1 MWLFFTKFAGKNIR
15 NMANFE
21 KIDIKDMKLLA
32 NVEFVDY
39 ADNDVVIIDDLRNF
53 SKLQAIK
60 VDFLLIIVIKQG
72 RVAMRTNKEEATA
85 SSNDIIICQPNT
97 IMNDC
102 LFSIDFTAKAVCL
115 SSQIARSMLHIGDVV
130 DISFYLKNSPII
142 HIDETSMKTFEK
154 YHALLAEQL
163 VKADSKYKRQ
173 IVGSLVN
180 SFLFCLL
187 SIIEQVSPQRES
199 LHMSRGCLLFKQFVD
214 LLTSNDVKPRKLEYY
229 SKKLCITSKYL
240 SDICKS
246 NSGKTANDWITEY
259 TVEDINR
266 LLSHSDMSIKEICA
280 YLEFPNLSF
289 FGKYV
294 KAHLGCSPTEYRK
307 LKGRHEN
314 GANSLDAHRKNEN
327 FS

>member
-21 KIDIKDMKLLA
+21 KIDIRDMEQLT
-32 NVEFVDY
+32 NVEFVGY

-130 DISFYLKNSPII
+130 DISFYLKSSPII

-199 LHMSRGCLLFKQFVD
+199 LHMSRGCLLFKQFID

-246 NSGKTANDWITEY
+246 NSGKTANDWITEF

-294 KAHLGCSPTEYRK
+294 KAHLGCSPTEYRR
-307 LKGRHEN
+307 LKGRREEK
-314 GANSLDAHRKNEN
+314 GE
-327 FS
+327 